1 MSKTTALYDKH
12 EALNAKFME
21 FGGYNMPLR
30 YGGDNVEHMGVRR
43 QVGLFDV
50 SHMGEFFVR
59 GAKAKA
65 LLQYVTT
72 NNVEKLAP
80 GKAQYSCMLL
90 PEGGIIDDLIVYQ
103 LAEEEYMVV
112 VNAANIDNDFG
123 WIEKHNADFG
133 AELINRSDDM
143 SLLALSGPLSVKTLK
158 KLTDF
163 DIESLPYYACARA
176 KVADIPN
183 VLIATTGYTGER
195 TFELYLHNDY
205 TPKLWD
211 ALMAAGDPFG
221 IQPCGLA
228 ARDTLRMEMG
238 YCLYGMDIH
247 ENVNPLEA
255 GLGWIVK
262 RKKGDFIGLEAVNA
276 LKEKGL
282 THRLVAFNT
291 LDRGIPRHNHR
302 LYDENDNEIGI
313 VTSGTFS
320 PSLRNGI
327 GLAYVPVE
335 YKAPGTILKLH
346 IRKKPIRCEVQKLPF
361 VEDTSLARWLDK

>member
-1 MSKTTALYDKH
+1 MSKHTALYDKH
-12 EALNAKFME
+12 KALNAKFME
-21 FGGYNMPLR
+21 FGGYDMPLR

-59 GAKAKA
+59 GSKAID

-72 NNVEKLAP
+72 NDVSKLKP

-90 PEGGIIDDLIVYQ
+90 EEGGVIDDLIVYM
-103 LAEEEYMVV
+103 LDEEEYMVV
-112 VNAANIDNDFG
+112 VNAANIEKDFG
-123 WIEKHNADFG
+123 WIEKHNKAFG
-133 AELINRSDDM
+133 AELVDRSEEM
-143 SLLALSGPLSVKTLK
+143 SLLALSGPLSVKTIQ

-163 DIESLPYYACARA
+163 DVEELPYYACKRG

-205 TPKLWD
+205 APKLWD
-211 ALMAAGDPFG
+211 ALMEAGDQFG

-228 ARDTLRMEMG
+228 ARDTLRLEMG

-262 RKKGDFIGLEAVNA
+262 RNKGAFIGKDAIVKA
-276 LKEKGL
+276 KEKGL
-282 THRLVAFNT
+282 THKLVAFHT
-291 LDRGIPRHNHR
+291 VDRGIPRHNHR
-302 LYDENDNEIGI
+302 LYDADDNEVGV

-335 YKAPGTILKLH
+335 HKAPGSKLKLY
-346 IRKKPIRCEVQKLPF
+346 IRKKPVECEVQKLPF
-361 VEDTSLARWLDK
+361 VDDTSLARWLDK